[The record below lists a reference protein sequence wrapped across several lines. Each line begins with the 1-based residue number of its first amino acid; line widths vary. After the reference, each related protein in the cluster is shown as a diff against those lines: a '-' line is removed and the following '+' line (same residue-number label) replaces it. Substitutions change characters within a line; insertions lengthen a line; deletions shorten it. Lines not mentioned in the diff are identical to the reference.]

1 MGHSETHS
9 QLHNLFN
16 NRGFAAI
23 EEQLAPG
30 FMYEDLPRAITVKTA
45 AEFTEY
51 LKGWPAAFSDAEVG
65 SPTYLD
71 GPDFSVARFHGRGH
85 FDGALGDFKG
95 TGRFMDL
102 PMCEVMHYASDGR
115 VLSGELYYD
124 QLTMLGQLGLMSTGA
139 DAAAVQSPEA
149 VVRALLRDF
158 DRMDFAALRGRMAE
172 DVRGI
177 DEISRAWIRDQEGMD
192 AYFRGLEGQVT
203 DIATTVFDLSEQIW
217 GETAIVTGW
226 MEQDYKVQGEPV
238 HISSPFTVALRRDG
252 DTWKVALVHAI
263 PLPEEAG

>member
-9 QLHNLFN
+9 QLHHLFN
-16 NRGFAAI
+16 NRDFASI
-23 EEQLAPG
+23 EELLAPG
-30 FMYEDLPRAITVKTA
+30 FMFEDLPRAITIKTP

-51 LKGWPAAFSDAEVG
+51 LKGWPATLSDADIG
-65 SPTYLD
+65 SATYLE
-71 GPDFSVARFHGRGH
+71 GPDFSVGTFHGRGH
-85 FDGALGDFKG
+85 FDGMAGDVKG
-95 TGRFMDL
+95 NGRFMDL
-102 PMCEVMHYASDGR
+102 PMCDVLHYSSDGH

-124 QLTMLGQLGLMSTGA
+124 QLTMMGQLGLMSTGA
-139 DAAAVQSPEA
+139 GAAAVQSPEA

-158 DRMDFAALRGRMAE
+158 DRMDFAAIKGRFTA
-172 DVRGI
+172 DVMGI

-203 DIATTVFDLSEQIW
+203 DVATTLFDLSEQIW
-217 GETAIVTGW
+217 GDTAMVTGW

-263 PLPEEAG
+263 PLQEESA